1 MTVGMSVFGLGLRAS
16 LRAGAVLGL
25 GLGLATSG
33 AAYAADDQ
41 QATAQAGDNDG
52 LTLDTIVVTAQRRS
66 ESVQNVPIAITAFSA
81 ASLEAKGI
89 QSTLQ
94 MVQFVPNLF
103 GANNTG
109 LGSANA
115 YYIRGLGNTESIAT
129 FDPPVGTYI
138 DDIYLS
144 RQNANNFNFFDIDRL
159 EVLRGPQGTLY
170 GRNTTGGAIN
180 IVLKRPGRELGGFVE
195 ASYGAYNRKMVR
207 GSIDLPLSP
216 GISMKI
222 SGYYQDDDGYTTN
235 TTTGERVNDVD
246 GAGLRGALRMDLTD
260 NLEWNGSVAYIRS
273 SGENIAN
280 FECDPANPA
289 NCNGRFVTTGLSRDT
304 QGLAALGVTGRKADF
319 GLGNNTETVIYTS
332 NLEWRSEAA
341 TLNLIT
347 GYVDLTQ
354 QFHLDFADGRGLPSV
369 ATPVPAVRGYPLG
382 GFGITNDGVHRQFSQ
397 EVKLSGTVF
406 GGLLDYVTG
415 AYLFDEKNR
424 TDFADTFNLGPVFGV
439 PGPVGIPFL
448 LADRTLNNSTKAV
461 AGYFQGDLNF
471 TEQLKFTAGIRYTDE
486 TKTFRVSDNRP
497 QCNNSMAVSCINQ
510 GNLIASNGTP
520 IPTRQKVKIWTPRF
534 ALNYQANDDLLVF
547 ASATRGFKSGGW
559 NARGTAANLLL
570 PFGPE
575 TIWNYEA
582 GFKSEWLDRRLRL
595 NVTAFYLENKDLQA
609 PSAFVNPTSGAVNFI
624 TQNFAD
630 YRNKGIEV
638 ELTAVPVD
646 GLNLFVNFGYQDDN
660 YVVDTSAP
668 DFNAAGIKSAARQQR
683 DCRAQLAA
691 GRIPLG
697 TGAANAVDCAAGII
711 NANGEFAS
719 PVRTPAVTVAFGGT
733 YDFKMPRAGIVVTP
747 TVNAT
752 WKSDYETGTAGATI
766 YNGSITAGNGT
777 VFPANPF
784 GGEFITGSFAESYIV
799 VNAGVMVKTDDNNWT
814 VGIEC
819 QNCFDKVWRESSLA
833 NVTYLNYPR
842 YWQVRMKRVF

>member
-1 MTVGMSVFGLGLRAS
+1 MAAEVGVFGMALKAS

-25 GLGLATSG
+25 AMGG
-33 AAYAADDQ
+33 AAYAADEQ
-41 QATAQAGDNDG
+41 PATAQAENDG
-52 LTLDTIVVTAQRRS
+52 TGLDTIVVTAQRRS

-81 ASLEAKGI
+81 ESLEAKGI

-94 MVQFVPNLF
+94 LVQFVPNLF

-109 LGSANA
+109 IGSANA

-144 RQNANNFNFFDIDRL
+144 RQNANNFNFFDVDRL

-170 GRNTTGGAIN
+170 GRNTTGGAVN
-180 IVLKRPGRELGGFVE
+180 IILKRPGRELGGYVE
-195 ASYGAYNRKMVR
+195 AAYGAYNRKMVR
-207 GSIDLPLSP
+207 GSIDLPLSS
-216 GISMKI
+216 GIAMKI

-235 TTTGERVNDVD
+235 STTGERVNDVD
-246 GAGLRGALRMDLTD
+246 GAGLRGAVRMDLTD

-280 FECDPANPA
+280 FACDPANPS
-289 NCNGRFVTTGLSRDT
+289 NCNGRFVTTGLRSDSE
-304 QGLAALGVTGRKADF
+304 GLGAFGVTGRKADF

-347 GYVDLTQ
+347 GYVDLKQ
-354 QFHLDFADGRGLPSV
+354 QFHLDFADGRGLPSL
-369 ATPVPAVRGYPLG
+369 ATPVPAVRGFPFG
-382 GFGITNDGVHRQFSQ
+382 GFGITNDGVHKQFSQ

-415 AYLFDEKNR
+415 VYLFDEKNR
-424 TDFADTFNLGPVFGV
+424 TDFADTFAIF
-439 PGPVGIPFL
+439 VGAPQPL
-448 LADRTLNNSTKAV
+448 QLVLADRTLNNTTKAV

-497 QCNNSMAVSCINQ
+497 VCNNSTAITCINQ
-510 GNLIASNGTP
+510 GNLIASNGTA

-534 ALNYQANDDLLVF
+534 ALNYQANDDLLLF

-609 PSAFVNPTSGAVNFI
+609 PSAFVNPTSGAVSFI

-646 GLNLFVNFGYQDDN
+646 GLNLFVNFGYQDDE
-660 YVVDTSAP
+660 YVVDASAP

-683 DCRAQLAA
+683 DCQAQLAA
-691 GRIPLG
+691 GLIPLG
-697 TGAANAVDCAAGII
+697 AGATNAVDCAAGII

-719 PVRTPAVTVAFGGT
+719 PVRTPSVTVAFGGT
-733 YDFKMPRAGIVVTP
+733 YDFAVPSAGIVITP
-747 TVNAT
+747 SVNAT
-752 WKSDYETGTAGATI
+752 WKSSYETGTAGATI

-784 GGEFITGSFAESYIV
+784 GGDFITGSFSESYMV
-799 VNAGVMVKTDDNNWT
+799 VNAGLMVKTDDKNWT
-814 VGIEC
+814 VAVEC

-842 YWQVRMKRVF
+842 FWQVRLKRVF